1 MGSAREIV
9 MSTFRYGLIG
19 VALSAALLA
28 ATTPS
33 FAQGTPEQRS
43 ACMGDAFRFC
53 SAQIPSV
60 PKVTACMKVN
70 FSKLSQACQSVMMK
84 GQ

>member
-9 MSTFRYGLIG
+9 MSMLRIGLIG
-19 VALSAALLA
+19 AAFAAALMA

-60 PKVTACMKVN
+60 PKVTACMKAN